1 MGGELEKPFLN
12 KKPDD
17 GKNKIYRYG
26 LNKVQGWKKTM
37 EVYEFK
43 ESNIGLEK
51 NVNIFGMFDG
61 HSGNE
66 LSQYLSLHFTSE
78 LLKNENF
85 KSSNYRQALI
95 DVFKSIDKS
104 FRTKEVNNKLVVYR
118 KQDRLAQKETM
129 NDLYK
134 TFDKTNLDKN
144 DIDNLNNFMD
154 LIDPNNLEGVY
165 ISDFVGSSGIIA
177 LINDKKTYIAN
188 AGNSHCIIINKSMSV
203 INNRSV
209 ISQKAYE
216 NKEKMRLSITKGI
229 KYGKEK
235 EKIEENEEYLY
246 TKGFGDFNYKDNSL
260 VEPEQ
265 QEISPEPDVIEIL
278 NDEIQYLIICNY
290 GFFEYGTQINKSEG
304 SKDIKKTIAD
314 YFIKKLKNK
323 QKKISDII
331 GEYFEEFIPKENNNK
346 QYYNNENL
354 SCIIIDFTS
363 N

>member
-1 MGGELEKPFLN
+1 MGGELDKPFLN

-37 EVYEFK
+37 EVFNLK
-43 ESNIGLEK
+43 ENNIGPEK
-51 NVNIFGMFDG
+51 KVNIFGLFDG

-66 LSQYLSLHFTSE
+66 ISLYLSLHFTSE

-85 KSSNYRQALI
+85 KNGNYKQALI
-95 DVFKSIDKS
+95 DSFKNIDKS
-104 FRTKEVNNKLVVYR
+104 FRTKEVNSKLVLYR
-118 KQDRLAQKETM
+118 RQNRLDKKEKM

-134 TFDKTNLDKN
+134 TFDNTNLNKN
-144 DIDNLNNFMD
+144 DIDNLNNLMD
-154 LIDPNNLEGVY
+154 IIDPINLEEVY
-165 ISDFVGSSGIIA
+165 ISDFVGSSGIIT

-188 AGNSHCIIINKSMSV
+188 AGNSRCIIIDKNMSV
-203 INNRSV
+203 VNFRNI
-209 ISQKAYE
+209 ISQKAYD
-216 NKEKMRLSITKGI
+216 NKEKIRVKTSKGI

-246 TKGFGDFNYKDNSL
+246 TKGFGDFNYKDNNL
-260 VEPEQ
+260 VSPEQ
-265 QEISPEPDVIEIL
+265 QEISPEPDVIEISN
-278 NDEIQYLIICNY
+278 NDIQYLIICNY
-290 GFFEYGTQINKSEG
+290 GFYEYGIQINKDDIN
-304 SKDIKKTIAD
+304 KNIKKNIAD
-314 YFIKKLKNK
+314 YFIKKLQNK
-323 QKKISDII
+323 QKKISEII
-331 GEYFEEFIPKENNNK
+331 EEYIEEFVPKENDNN